1 MEHILAERDASVL
14 CITLNRPE
22 KLNAFVG
29 TMREDI
35 LDVLT
40 DAEHDSEVR
49 AVLFT
54 GVGRAFCAGGD
65 VRYMHELRRRND
77 VTDFGRILD
86 AANAVARLV
95 YEFPK
100 PTIAAVNGIAAGG
113 GANLALACDV
123 RIGAA
128 SCTFVESFIKIGLGP
143 DWGGSFLLPRIVGA
157 DRALELLLTGRIVD
171 SAEAL
176 QLGLIHQMVETDG
189 LLEYA
194 RAVASQLGAWS
205 PQAVLAIKDI
215 IRRTPPTSL
224 SNALEMERSAQI
236 RCFLSDH
243 AGAAFSRFAGERDRK
258 PQDA

>member
-54 GVGRAFCAGGD
+54 GAGRAFCAGGD
-65 VRYMHELRRRND
+65 VRYMHELRKRND

-128 SCTFVESFIKIGLGP
+128 SCAFVQSFIKIGLGP
-143 DWGGSFLLPRIVGA
+143 DWGGSFLLPRIVGT
-157 DRALELLLTGRIVD
+157 DRALELLLTGRTVD

-176 QLGLIHQMVETDG
+176 QLGLIHQMVETDD
-189 LLEYA
+189 LSEHA
-194 RAVASQLGAWS
+194 RAVGSQLGAWS
-205 PQAVLAIKDI
+205 PQAVVAIKNL

-224 SNALEMERSAQI
+224 CDALEMERSSQI

-243 AGAAFSRFAGERDRK
+243 AGAAFARFAGKPNATKRD
-258 PQDA
+258 